1 MLQRVCQNTADKQ
14 VVTMTTPD
22 SCPEKLKK
30 RDPVYYMREHVK
42 ELPAAEKKVVAKRN
56 SGSFTNVREEPD

>member
-1 MLQRVCQNTADKQ
+1 
-14 VVTMTTPD
+14 MTTPD